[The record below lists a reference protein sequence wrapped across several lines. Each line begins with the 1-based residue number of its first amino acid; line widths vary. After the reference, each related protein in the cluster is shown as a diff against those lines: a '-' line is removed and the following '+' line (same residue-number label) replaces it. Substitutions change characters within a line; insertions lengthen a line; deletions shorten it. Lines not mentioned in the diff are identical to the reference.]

1 MYRKNKKNGKNIKAV
16 FFFIK
21 CVLIVLAVYIGSS
34 ICMGLFLH
42 EYGDSIKVT
51 VGVWRYY
58 KQLNDMQ
65 EEMENIYMNNSVDFS
80 EQSLSIYQKE
90 GKWDVEVIVRGE
102 NTMDKS
108 IFESY
113 NIENTESIEKL
124 NENFCEPIYHVLYDG
139 EVYRYIV
146 GEYESI
152 YYIPDKEILE
162 KVQRKMKENRMKYK
176 KVRGKWYKIAKT
188 KKS

>member
-1 MYRKNKKNGKNIKAV
+1 
-16 FFFIK
+16 
-21 CVLIVLAVYIGSS
+21 
-34 ICMGLFLH
+34 MGLFLH

-146 GEYESI
+146 EEYESI
-152 YYIPDKEILE
+152 YYIPDEEILK
-162 KVQRKMKENRMKYK
+162 KVQRKMKENGMKYK